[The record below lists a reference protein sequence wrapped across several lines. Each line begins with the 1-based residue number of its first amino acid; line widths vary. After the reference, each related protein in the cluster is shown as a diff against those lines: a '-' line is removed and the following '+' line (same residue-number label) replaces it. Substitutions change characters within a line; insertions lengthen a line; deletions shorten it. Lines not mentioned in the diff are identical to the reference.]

1 MILSKDKNSFMQL
14 KSLIRLTHILSV
26 SEKNAKTFTVD
37 TRYLDILGTLQKML
51 RYPNVDINVDNGKLT
66 NSVCVTLYK
75 CAYLTYKSMGY
86 VYYSCPNIIVY
97 VDVINSFQEIVCLII
112 MKHITIYFKSKMSSN
127 RDILLKKS
135 PIFTPLYIEC
145 IGTEFGTLQMSRKRV
160 TTVPQFKN
168 T

>member
-1 MILSKDKNSFMQL
+1 
-14 KSLIRLTHILSV
+14 
-26 SEKNAKTFTVD
+26 
-37 TRYLDILGTLQKML
+37 
-51 RYPNVDINVDNGKLT
+51 
-66 NSVCVTLYK
+66 
-75 CAYLTYKSMGY
+75 MGY

-160 TTVPQFKN
+160 STVPQFKN